1 MLTELAQNSLLS
13 SLVIKLFL
21 EGALIMVLRSMAKRD
36 TENILF
42 WAYGATGF
50 LILRDIAATFIPGGT
65 VLPFT
70 LAVFPFFLPASL
82 WWRSEKKK
90 VLIFGLA
97 VLGVGILA
105 AVFAGADPRYDSLR
119 HGAAVASSLVALLLI
134 KGRSRIEGKEVF
146 PISWMG
152 KLVGA
157 VGLILPA
164 IFSFLWPESDMVL
177 NSLVIPASYLCFIFA
192 ALDYGYAGVSAL
204 IVDRDGLAENIDTL
218 YGFVLHSSDALRAGG
233 DLNKLMNYVA
243 RTLAEESAADGS
255 LVLMVDD
262 FEDSVSAYALSG
274 NFSPISEVP
283 DEVPRSA
290 EGIREWLT
298 HMKLPL
304 GEGII
309 GETAKSGK
317 AVYLRDAF
325 KDPRIVVHPSFPVGS
340 LIAVPFL
347 VETRVIGVGV
357 VVRRKGAD
365 PFTDKDFDR
374 SSLLADFSSLV
385 INNIFSFQEVTE
397 RSDIDT
403 AATIAEDIQ
412 RNMRPK
418 RIPKIPALSIGVYSE
433 SARGVCSDYY
443 DIIAVRK
450 DRIYLVIGDVAG
462 KGIQAG
468 LIMVMIRAI
477 LHLVT
482 NTDKDAA
489 TILSWINRGITGKI
503 DLDHFATLQIIVM
516 DPTTGDCEYANAGH
530 KPLLVWKHAMGLVDA
545 IESGS
550 VPIGVEKGTEF
561 SSVHFSLDKEDV
573 LLLYTDGVVETI
585 NPSGRQYGVKSLTGA
600 LHKFH
605 TLSTPEIAQKIR
617 DDIKNFIGN
626 ARQHDDQTVLVVKA
640 RRQN

>member
-1 MLTELAQNSLLS
+1 MLAEIAQNSMLS
-13 SLVIKLFL
+13 SLIIKLFL
-21 EGALIMVLRSMAKRD
+21 EAALIMVLRSMAKSD
-36 TENILF
+36 TENILS

-50 LILRDIAATFIPGGT
+50 LILRDVAATFIPGGS

-70 LAVFPFFLPASL
+70 LTVFPFFFPAAL

-97 VLGVGILA
+97 ALAAGILP
-105 AVFAGADPRYDSLR
+105 AVLAGADPRYGSLR
-119 HGAAVASSLVALLLI
+119 YGAAAASGLVALLMLRRRR
-134 KGRSRIEGKEVF
+134 KAERKEGF
-146 PISWMG
+146 PGTRTG

-157 VGLILPA
+157 AGLILPA
-164 IFSFLWPESDMVL
+164 AFALLRPDSDMLL
-177 NSLVIPASYLCFIFA
+177 NSIVLPASYLCFIFA

-204 IVDRDGLAENIDTL
+204 IVDRDALAENIDTL
-218 YGFVLHSSDALRAGG
+218 YGFVLHSSDSLRAGG

-243 RTLAEESAADGS
+243 GTLAEESAADGS

-262 FEDSVSAYALSG
+262 FEDTVSAYALAG

-283 DEVPRSA
+283 DEIPRSA
-290 EGIREWLT
+290 EGIRDWLS

-317 AVYLRDAF
+317 AVYLRDAA

-374 SSLLADFSSLV
+374 ASLLADFSSLV
-385 INNIFSFQEVTE
+385 INNIFSFQDVTE

-418 RIPKIPALSIGVYSE
+418 RIPKISALDMGVYSE

-443 DIIAVRK
+443 DIITVRK
-450 DRIYLVIGDVAG
+450 DRVYLVMGDVAG

-482 NTDKDAA
+482 NTDRDAA

-516 DPTTGDCEYANAGH
+516 DPTTGECEYANAGH
-530 KPLLVWKHAMGLVDA
+530 KPLLVWKQAMGLVDA
-545 IESGS
+545 VESGS

-605 TLSTPEIAQKIR
+605 ALPSMEIAQKIR
-617 DDIKNFIGN
+617 DDIKSFIGS
-626 ARQHDDQTVLVVKA
+626 ARQHDDQTVLVIKT

>member
-1 MLTELAQNSLLS
+1 MLAEIAQNSMLS
-13 SLVIKLFL
+13 SLIIKLFL
-21 EGALIMVLRSMAKRD
+21 EAALIMVLRSMAKSD
-36 TENILF
+36 TENILS

-50 LILRDIAATFIPGGT
+50 LILRDVAATFIPGGS

-70 LAVFPFFLPASL
+70 LTVFPFFFPAAL

-97 VLGVGILA
+97 ALAAGILP
-105 AVFAGADPRYDSLR
+105 AVLAGADPRYGSLR
-119 HGAAVASSLVALLLI
+119 YGAAAASGLVALLMLRRRR
-134 KGRSRIEGKEVF
+134 KAERKEGF
-146 PISWMG
+146 PGTRTG

-157 VGLILPA
+157 AGLILPA
-164 IFSFLWPESDMVL
+164 AFALLRPDSDMLL
-177 NSLVIPASYLCFIFA
+177 NSIVLPASYLCFIFA

-204 IVDRDGLAENIDTL
+204 IVDRDALAENIDTL
-218 YGFVLHSSDALRAGG
+218 YGFVLHSSDSLRAGG

-243 RTLAEESAADGS
+243 GTLAEESAADGS

-262 FEDSVSAYALSG
+262 FEDTVSAYALAG

-283 DEVPRSA
+283 DEIPRSA
-290 EGIREWLT
+290 EGIRDWLS

-317 AVYLRDAF
+317 AVYLRDAA

-347 VETRVIGVGV
+347 VEPRVIGVGV

-374 SSLLADFSSLV
+374 ASLLADFSSLV
-385 INNIFSFQEVTE
+385 INNIFSFQDVTE

-418 RIPKIPALSIGVYSE
+418 RIPKISALDMGVYSE

-443 DIIAVRK
+443 DIITVRK
-450 DRIYLVIGDVAG
+450 DRVYLVMGDVAG

-482 NTDKDAA
+482 NTDRDAA

-516 DPTTGDCEYANAGH
+516 DPTTGECEYANAGH
-530 KPLLVWKHAMGLVDA
+530 KPLLVWKQAMGLVDA
-545 IESGS
+545 VESGS

-605 TLSTPEIAQKIR
+605 ALPSMEIAQKIR
-617 DDIKNFIGN
+617 DDIKSFIGS
-626 ARQHDDQTVLVVKA
+626 ARQHDDQTVLVIKT